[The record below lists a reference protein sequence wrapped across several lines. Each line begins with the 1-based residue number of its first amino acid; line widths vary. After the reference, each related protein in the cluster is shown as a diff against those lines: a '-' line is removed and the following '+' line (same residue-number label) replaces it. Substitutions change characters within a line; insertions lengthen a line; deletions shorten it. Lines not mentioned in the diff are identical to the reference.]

1 MSEAVLMMLLGL
13 LLLMLGGDSIVK
25 GASGLSQRFK
35 LSPFATGMFLVAFAT
50 SIPELAVN
58 TRAFFT
64 GSQSLALGNAV
75 GSNIVNFGLTLG
87 LAAVVAP
94 LTIRWRALSPLLLC
108 LMAATIALIALGY
121 DGALSRIEGAIFLV
135 AFVAVLAFAMMRSRS
150 ESPEVQQALT
160 EYEATSANLGLN
172 AFRFALGSALLYY
185 GAMLVVKHAP
195 MIGLSMGMNPLL
207 TGLLIV
213 AIGTALPE
221 AITAVMAARRGQGD
235 IVAGHV
241 IGSSVFNLLVV
252 IGGMAAMRDLP
263 IPASFIRFELP
274 AALAFSLLLYP
285 MLRRD
290 LHVSRGEGAVLLLAL
305 VGWIVFE
312 VLLMR

>member
-1 MSEAVLMMLLGL
+1 MMTTLSLLLGL

-25 GASGLSQRFK
+25 ASSGLAQKFK

-108 LMAATIALIALGY
+108 LMVATIALIALGY

-135 AFVAVLAFAMMRSRS
+135 AFVAVLAFTMMRSRS
-150 ESPEVQQALT
+150 ESPEVQQELT

-172 AFRFALGSALLYY
+172 AIRFVIGSALLYY
-185 GAMLVVKHAP
+185 GAVLVVKHAP
-195 MIGLSMGMNPLL
+195 VIGLAMGMNPLL

-213 AIGTALPE
+213 AIATALPE

-290 LHVSRGEGAVLLLAL
+290 LHISRGEGVVLLFAL

>member
-1 MSEAVLMMLLGL
+1 MMATLWLLFGL

-25 GASGLSQRFK
+25 GASGLAQRFK

-64 GSQSLALGNAV
+64 GSQNLALGNAV

-121 DGALSRIEGAIFLV
+121 DGALSRIEGAIFLA
-135 AFVAVLAFAMMRSRS
+135 AFVVVLVFAMARSRS
-150 ESPEVQQALT
+150 ESPEVQAELAA
-160 EYEATSANLGLN
+160 YEATSAKLGLN
-172 AFRFALGSALLYY
+172 ALRFALGAVTLYY
-185 GAMLVVKHAP
+185 GAKLVVGHAP
-195 MIGLSMGMNPLL
+195 ILGQAMGMSPLL

-221 AITAVMAARRGQGD
+221 AAAAVMAARRGQGD
-235 IVAGHV
+235 IVAGSV
-241 IGSSVFNLLVV
+241 IGSSLFNLLVV
-252 IGGMAAMRDLP
+252 VGGMAAMRDLP
-263 IPASFIRFELP
+263 IPSSFVRFELP

-290 LHVSRGEGAVLLLAL
+290 LHISRSEGIVLVLAL
-305 VGWIVFE
+305 IGWIVFE
-312 VLLMR
+312 VMLMR